1 MNDLLTLVHRKLAE
15 DGYTVEKETR
25 RDVFCRLDSVS
36 RSEFYQAQAT
46 DLRPELVFVLA
57 DYLDYDDE
65 YLCIFDSVW
74 YRVIRTYRKGQELE
88 IVVQKASREEVGS
101 NG

>member
-1 MNDLLTLVHRKLAE
+1 MDELLTLVHRTLDA
-15 DGYTVEKETR
+15 DGFTVKAETR

-57 DYLDYDDE
+57 DYLEYDGE
-65 YLCIFDSVW
+65 YLCIYDSEW
-74 YRVIRTYRKGQELE
+74 YRVIRTYRTGQELE
-88 IVVQKASREEVGS
+88 IVVQRAPREEVAA

>member
-1 MNDLLTLVHRKLAE
+1 MNDILTLIQRKLAP
-15 DGYTVEKETR
+15 DGYTVETETR
-25 RDVFCRLDSVS
+25 RDVFCRLASVG
-36 RSEFYQAQAT
+36 RTEFYQAQST

-57 DYLDYDDE
+57 DYLDYEGE
-65 YLCIFDSVW
+65 YLCVYSAVW

-88 IVVQKASREEVGS
+88 IVVQKAGREEVGA